1 MSTANSENDQPTT
14 VDNPLL
20 QAHELPPFS
29 QLHADQVMPALEHLI
44 GDYRAT
50 IEQVAGNDEPPTW
63 DNVMAPLE
71 AADDRLA
78 NAWSP
83 ISHLAGVQDTPQWRE
98 AYREGVQVLSDFD
111 TELKQHQ
118 GLFARYQALKES
130 AGFNN
135 LTEAHQAVVNHA
147 LRDGHL
153 SGIDLPP
160 EQRAQFKTLGNEL
173 AALSNQFS
181 ENLLDATQG
190 WSLHVTDEAELA
202 GLPSSA
208 LDTLRANA
216 EAAEQTGWLINLE
229 FPSFMPVMVYAE
241 NRTLR
246 QQVHEAFNTRA
257 SDQGPNAGQWDNTP
271 VMAAIMDKRQQSAQM
286 LGFANAA
293 EESLAT
299 KMADTP
305 QTVLDFLSE
314 LSDKALPQARRDV
327 AELTEFAR
335 AELGIETLEPWD
347 VAFASER
354 LKQQKYG
361 ISDEELRPYFP
372 VDRVLSGLF
381 ETVHRLYGVEVQE
394 VTEFDSY
401 HPDVRLYNLVDKGET
416 IARFYLDVFARSG
429 KRGGA
434 WMDDCRV
441 RRKDGERLQLPVAY
455 LNANFTAP
463 VDGKPSLLTHD
474 EVTTLFHE
482 FGHGLHHMLTEV
494 DVAGVSGISGVAW
507 DAVELPSQFMENY
520 CWEKEALAFISG
532 HVDTAEPL
540 PDHLLQKMQAGRNF
554 QAAMQMVRQVEFSLF
569 DFELHQ
575 DYKIGHPEMIADILA
590 SVRQRV
596 TVVPI
601 APYTRFENSF
611 AHIFAGGYAA
621 GYYSYKWA
629 EVLSADAFSRFEEEG
644 LFAAAPARDFREH
657 ILARGGSAP
666 ASDLY
671 QAFRG
676 RAPSIEALLRHSG
689 IDQATLG

>member
-1 MSTANSENDQPTT
+1 MTTASTNDEQAMTS
-14 VDNPLL
+14 DNPLL

-29 QLHADQVMPALEHLI
+29 QLQPHQVMPALERLI
-44 GDYRAT
+44 ANYRAT
-50 IEQVAGNDEPPTW
+50 IDQVAGNDESPTW

-71 AADDRLA
+71 AAEDRLA

-83 ISHLAGVQDTPQWRE
+83 VSHLAGVQDTPEWRE
-98 AYREGVQVLSDFD
+98 AYRDGVQLLSDFD

-118 GLFARYQALKES
+118 GLFARYQALQAS
-130 AGFNN
+130 AGFSS

-147 LRDGHL
+147 LRDGRL

-160 EQRAQFKTLGNEL
+160 EQRAQFKTQANEL
-173 AALSNQFS
+173 AALSNQFA

-190 WSLHVTDEAELA
+190 WSLHITDDAELA
-202 GLPSSA
+202 GLPASA
-208 LDTLRANA
+208 LDTLSANA
-216 EAAEQTGWLINLE
+216 KAADKTGWLINLE
-229 FPSFMPVMVYAE
+229 FPSFMPVMIYAE
-241 NRTLR
+241 NRALR

-257 SDQGPNAGQWDNTP
+257 SDQGPNAGQWDNAP
-271 VMAAIMDKRQQSAQM
+271 IMATIMDKRQQSAQM

-293 EESLAT
+293 EESLVT
-299 KMADTP
+299 KMADSP
-305 QTVLDFLSE
+305 QTVLAFLSE
-314 LSDKALPQARRDV
+314 LADKALPQARRDV
-327 AELTEFAR
+327 AELADFAR
-335 AELGIETLEPWD
+335 EELGIETLEAWD

-361 ISDEELRPYFP
+361 ISDEALRPYFP
-372 VDRVLSGLF
+372 VDRVLDGLF
-381 ETVHRLYGVEVQE
+381 ETVRRLYDLDVEE
-394 VTEFDSY
+394 VTTFDSY

-441 RRKDGERLQLPVAY
+441 RRQDGERLQLPVAY

-507 DAVELPSQFMENY
+507 DAVELPSQFMENF
-520 CWEKEALAFISG
+520 CWEKDALAFISG
-532 HVDTAEPL
+532 HVDTGKPL
-540 PDHLLQKMQAGRNF
+540 PDDLLQKMLAARNF
-554 QAAMQMVRQVEFSLF
+554 QAAMQMVRQIEFSLF
-569 DFELHQ
+569 DFELHK
-575 DYKIGHPEMIADILA
+575 DYKIGHPAMITDILA
-590 SVRQRV
+590 AVRGRV
-596 TVVPI
+596 TVVPV

-644 LFAAAPARDFREH
+644 LFAAEPALDFRRH

-666 ASDLY
+666 AGDLY

-689 IDQATLG
+689 IDQTTIG